1 MNTDDLRWV
10 CAGIA
15 VGVLCLGE
23 LPAREIPTVMSPPY
37 LFHISN
43 RSGDCGGCTGSLM
56 EMPNDVLFAPKYE
69 KVCRRRLFDLP
80 MPSGWKRD
88 YNKMRAGT
96 FDFLCSRWQDGVANA
111 EPNAKSFKLRFR
123 GLMLQQL
130 EIGRELMM
138 EGQLSGL
145 LFHPTSL
152 VNRKL
157 SSIELARQW
166 IAKNGACCLR

>member
-1 MNTDDLRWV
+1 MNDACKYMGIPNVKVHDLVGPEKAILMGIYMWDFGGNKPVPDD
-10 CAGIA
+10 
-15 VGVLCLGE
+15 
-23 LPAREIPTVMSPPY
+23 
-37 LFHISN
+37 
-43 RSGDCGGCTGSLM
+43 
-56 EMPNDVLFAPKYE
+56 
-69 KVCRRRLFDLP
+69 
-80 MPSGWKRD
+80 
-88 YNKMRAGT
+88 
-96 FDFLCSRWQDGVANA
+96 
-111 EPNAKSFKLRFR
+111 
-123 GLMLQQL
+123 LMLQQL